1 MRKTY
6 TSPKVK
12 ARWNRRHYDRFTI
25 LVKKGEREKI
35 AEYAKS
41 QGMSVNGLFN
51 EIIREVLGVEEQ
63 DWKPLYVI
71 PMEDE

>member
-12 ARWNRRHYDRFTI
+12 ARWNRRHYDRCTF

-41 QGMSVNGLFN
+41 HGLSVNKLFN
-51 EIIREVLGVEEQ
+51 EVIREILGVEEQ
-63 DWKPLYVI
+63 DWKALYIVPL
-71 PMEDE
+71 ETE